1 MISFSTDLL
10 CLGLSNF
17 SSEGILHCHYLPFPL
32 QGVKSKNKLILRLM
46 EQLVYPN
53 PAAYRDKLIRFSTL
67 NHTNYSEVG
76 SHCSVLLILRINN

>member
-1 MISFSTDLL
+1 MSS
-10 CLGLSNF
+10 LGLAQIVCRNIILSIF
-17 SSEGILHCHYLPFPL
+17 MQGI
-32 QGVKSKNKLILRLM
+32 KSKNKLILRLM

-76 SHCSVLLILRINN
+76 FCLLTHMNS

>member
-1 MISFSTDLL
+1 MFNGLAIFGSLIFSLKVFSTCTIFL
-10 CLGLSNF
+10 
-17 SSEGILHCHYLPFPL
+17 PL
-32 QGVKSKNKLILRLM
+32 QGIKSKNKLILRLM

-76 SHCSVLLILRINN
+76 GHCTELLMLSINN